1 MIALDLDFLNLM
13 RISRQMCGYILS
25 SWVDVGKQVS
35 YFNRLLVKCLDAFP
49 NLDVSNPLSY
59 SLWTL
64 SEMVPEDWVGKLIR
78 KRVILLNH
86 LTAQEENL

>member
-59 SLWTL
+59 SL
-64 SEMVPEDWVGKLIR
+64 
-78 KRVILLNH
+78 
-86 LTAQEENL
+86 